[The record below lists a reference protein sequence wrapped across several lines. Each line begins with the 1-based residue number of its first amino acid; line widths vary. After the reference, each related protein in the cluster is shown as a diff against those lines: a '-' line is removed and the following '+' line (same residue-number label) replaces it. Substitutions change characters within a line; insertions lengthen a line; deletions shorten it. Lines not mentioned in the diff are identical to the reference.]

1 MSVNITLPSMDKP
14 LHIVVWQDSNVDGY
28 SSNVTV
34 LNERIAKLE
43 AAIERLT
50 LSSLTG
56 ASSSTPTAVVSEKKT
71 PLISGIDM
79 KRMPESTGSLSAVNP
94 PDVRNILYNLIT
106 QPPLS
111 SINKYINPDTPSS
124 SSPILKSYAC
134 SVNNIE
140 VDEAPFD
147 LDAGDEDSTI
157 NLLSAQEEDAD
168 AAGLEEDDADA
179 AGLEAD
185 AVGDDADAVE
195 EDEADALEEE
205 EAAAEEEEDAAE
217 EEEEDAAAEEDDA
230 PELEEEDAAEE
241 EEEDAAE
248 ELEDFEYKG
257 TTYWKDSQ
265 NQVYITDETG
275 DLVDQPYGVWSDE
288 KKKVLKY
295 PK

>member
-1 MSVNITLPSMDKP
+1 MDKP

-56 ASSSTPTAVVSEKKT
+56 AASSTSTEVVSEKKT

-124 SSPILKSYAC
+124 SSPILNSYVC

-140 VDEAPFD
+140 VDEGPFD
-147 LDAGDEDSTI
+147 LDACDEDSTI
-157 NLLSAQEEDAD
+157 NLLSAQEEDAVEDD
-168 AAGLEEDDADA
+168 AAAEDDADA
-179 AGLEAD
+179 AEEDEADAAGVEEEAAEEDDAQGLEAD
-185 AVGDDADAVE
+185 AV
-195 EDEADALEEE
+195 
-205 EAAAEEEEDAAE
+205 EEEDDDAAVE
-217 EEEEDAAAEEDDA
+217 EEEEQ
-230 PELEEEDAAEE
+230 
-241 EEEDAAE
+241 E
-248 ELEDFEYKG
+248 ELKDFEYKG

>member
-34 LNERIAKLE
+34 LTERISKLE
-43 AAIERLT
+43 AAIERMTL
-50 LSSLTG
+50 LSSGTTGTLT
-56 ASSSTPTAVVSEKKT
+56 STATAVVAEKTT

-111 SINKYINPDTPSS
+111 SINKYINPETPSS
-124 SSPILKSYAC
+124 IVSYTG
-134 SVNNIE
+134 SIDNIE
-140 VDEAPFD
+140 VNDSPLD
-147 LDAGDEDSTI
+147 LDADDEDSTI
-157 NLLSAQEEDAD
+157 NLVSAQEEDDADDAVADNAD
-168 AAGLEEDDADA
+168 ADDADAEDADAEEGLDAEEDAPGQLEAEDDADA
-179 AGLEAD
+179 EAD
-185 AVGDDADAVE
+185 AEDDADA
-195 EDEADALEEE
+195 EDAGAEDDADA
-205 EAAAEEEEDAAE
+205 EAEGEL
-217 EEEEDAAAEEDDA
+217 EDDA
-230 PELEEEDAAEE
+230 PGELEE
-241 EEEDAAE
+241 AE
-248 ELEDFEYKG
+248 ELQDFEYKG

-265 NQVYITDETG
+265 NQVYITDESG

>member
-1 MSVNITLPSMDKP
+1 MDKP

-28 SSNVTV
+28 SSNVTI

-43 AAIERLT
+43 AAIERIT
-50 LSSLTG
+50 LSSTTG
-56 ASSSTPTAVVSEKKT
+56 ASSAALTTSEEKKT

-79 KRMPESTGSLSAVNP
+79 KRMPDSTGSLSAVNP

-124 SSPILKSYAC
+124 ASHILNSYA
-134 SVNNIE
+134 SSANNIQ

-157 NLLSAQEEDAD
+157 NLLSAQEEDD
-168 AAGLEEDDADA
+168 VEEEEDDADA
-179 AGLEAD
+179 AELEEEVDAAELEEEAD
-185 AVGDDADAVE
+185 AAELE
-195 EDEADALEEE
+195 EEADAAELEDDAPEE
-205 EAAAEEEEDAAE
+205 L
-217 EEEEDAAAEEDDA
+217 EEDDA
-230 PELEEEDAAEE
+230 PGVEDDAPEELEVE
-241 EEEDAAE
+241 AE
-248 ELEDFEYKG
+248 ELEEFEYKG
-257 TTYWKDSQ
+257 TAYWKDSQ
-265 NQVYITDETG
+265 NQVYITDESG
-275 DLVDQPYGVWSDE
+275 DLVDEPYGVWSDE

>member
-34 LNERIAKLE
+34 LTERISKLE
-43 AAIERLT
+43 AAIERMTL
-50 LSSLTG
+50 LSSGTTGTLT
-56 ASSSTPTAVVSEKKT
+56 STATAVVAEKTT

-111 SINKYINPDTPSS
+111 SINKYINPETPSS
-124 SSPILKSYAC
+124 IVSYTG
-134 SVNNIE
+134 SIDNIE
-140 VDEAPFD
+140 VNDSPLD
-147 LDAGDEDSTI
+147 LDADDEDSTI
-157 NLLSAQEEDAD
+157 NLVSAQEEDAD
-168 AAGLEEDDADA
+168 ADAEDADAEDADAEEGLDAEEDAPGQLEAEDDADAVAEEDDADTDAEEDADALAEEDDADA
-179 AGLEAD
+179 E
-185 AVGDDADAVE
+185 
-195 EDEADALEEE
+195 
-205 EAAAEEEEDAAE
+205 
-217 EEEEDAAAEEDDA
+217 
-230 PELEEEDAAEE
+230 ELEE
-241 EEEDAAE
+241 
-248 ELEDFEYKG
+248 FEYKG

-265 NQVYITDETG
+265 NQVYITDESG

>member
-34 LNERIAKLE
+34 LTERISKLE
-43 AAIERLT
+43 AAIERMTLLSCGTTGTLT
-50 LSSLTG
+50 
-56 ASSSTPTAVVSEKKT
+56 STATAVVAEKTT

-111 SINKYINPDTPSS
+111 SINKYINHETPSS
-124 SSPILKSYAC
+124 IVSYTG
-134 SVNNIE
+134 SIDNIE
-140 VDEAPFD
+140 VNDSPLD
-147 LDAGDEDSTI
+147 LDADDEDSTI

-168 AAGLEEDDADA
+168 AEDDGGLDADADDADAEDDGGLDADAEDDAPGQLEEAEDDADAEGDEEDDADA
-179 AGLEAD
+179 AEEGL
-185 AVGDDADAVE
+185 DADAE
-195 EDEADALEEE
+195 AEDNADAEE
-205 EAAAEEEEDAAE
+205 
-217 EEEEDAAAEEDDA
+217 
-230 PELEEEDAAEE
+230 
-241 EEEDAAE
+241 AE
-248 ELEDFEYKG
+248 ELEEFEYKG
-257 TTYWKDSQ
+257 TSYWKDSQ
-265 NQVYITDETG
+265 NQVYITDESG

-288 KKKVLKY
+288 KKKLLKY

>member
-34 LNERIAKLE
+34 LTERISKLE
-43 AAIERLT
+43 AAIERMTL
-50 LSSLTG
+50 LSSGTTGTLT
-56 ASSSTPTAVVSEKKT
+56 STATAVVAEKTT

-111 SINKYINPDTPSS
+111 SINKYINPETPSS
-124 SSPILKSYAC
+124 IVSYTG
-134 SVNNIE
+134 SIDNIE
-140 VDEAPFD
+140 VNDSPLD
-147 LDAGDEDSTI
+147 LDADDEDSTI
-157 NLLSAQEEDAD
+157 NLVSAQEEDAD
-168 AAGLEEDDADA
+168 DADAEDEVDVAEEGLEVEDDVVAEEGLEVEDDAPGQLEAEDDTDAAEEDADADAEDDADA
-179 AGLEAD
+179 D
-185 AVGDDADAVE
+185 AEGE
-195 EDEADALEEE
+195 L
-205 EAAAEEEEDAAE
+205 
-217 EEEEDAAAEEDDA
+217 EDDA
-230 PELEEEDAAEE
+230 PGELEE
-241 EEEDAAE
+241 AE
-248 ELEDFEYKG
+248 ELQEFEYKG

-265 NQVYITDETG
+265 NQVYITDESG

>member
-1 MSVNITLPSMDKP
+1 MDKP

-34 LNERIAKLE
+34 LTERIAKLE

-50 LSSLTG
+50 LSSSPSAL
-56 ASSSTPTAVVSEKKT
+56 ASEEKKT

-79 KRMPESTGSLSAVNP
+79 KRMPESTGTLSAVHP

-106 QPPLS
+106 QPPMA
-111 SINKYINPDTPSS
+111 SINKYINEETPLS
-124 SSPILKSYAC
+124 
-134 SVNNIE
+134 E
-140 VDEAPFD
+140 VDVAPFE
-147 LDAGDEDSTI
+147 LDA
-157 NLLSAQEEDAD
+157 
-168 AAGLEEDDADA
+168 EDDADA
-179 AGLEAD
+179 PVE
-185 AVGDDADAVE
+185 DDADAPVE
-195 EDEADALEEE
+195 DDADAPVEDDADAPVEDEADDEGSVEDDV
-205 EAAAEEEEDAAE
+205 AEEEDVGESE
-217 EEEEDAAAEEDDA
+217 Q
-230 PELEEEDAAEE
+230 LEE
-241 EEEDAAE
+241 
-248 ELEDFEYKG
+248 FEYKG

>member
-34 LNERIAKLE
+34 LTERIAKLE

-50 LSSLTG
+50 LSSPSSA
-56 ASSSTPTAVVSEKKT
+56 ASEEKKT

-79 KRMPESTGSLSAVNP
+79 KRMPESTGSLSAVHP

-106 QPPLS
+106 QPPMA
-111 SINKYINPDTPSS
+111 SINKYINHETPSS
-124 SSPILKSYAC
+124 I
-134 SVNNIE
+134 NNIKGDSS
-140 VDEAPFD
+140 VAPFE
-147 LDAGDEDSTI
+147 LDANESETDTAAE
-157 NLLSAQEEDAD
+157 LELEVEDAD
-168 AAGLEEDDADA
+168 DEGDAYADAEEDEANADAEEDDADA
-179 AGLEAD
+179 
-185 AVGDDADAVE
+185 V
-195 EDEADALEEE
+195 
-205 EAAAEEEEDAAE
+205 
-217 EEEEDAAAEEDDA
+217 AEEDDTNA
-230 PELEEEDAAEE
+230 DAEEDDTNADAEE
-241 EEEDAAE
+241 GAE

-265 NQVYITDETG
+265 NQVYITDESG

>member
-1 MSVNITLPSMDKP
+1 MDKP

-34 LNERIAKLE
+34 LTERIAKLE

-50 LSSLTG
+50 LSSSPSAL
-56 ASSSTPTAVVSEKKT
+56 VSEEKKT

-79 KRMPESTGSLSAVNP
+79 KRMPESTGTLSAVHP

-106 QPPLS
+106 QPPMA

-124 SSPILKSYAC
+124 ASNILNSYA
-134 SVNNIE
+134 SSANNIQ

-157 NLLSAQEEDAD
+157 NLLSAQEEDD
-168 AAGLEEDDADA
+168 AEDDVDAPVEDDAPGGQEDDADDE
-179 AGLEAD
+179 GS
-185 AVGDDADAVE
+185 VE
-195 EDEADALEEE
+195 DGV
-205 EAAAEEEEDAAE
+205 AEEEDVGESE
-217 EEEEDAAAEEDDA
+217 Q
-230 PELEEEDAAEE
+230 LEE
-241 EEEDAAE
+241 
-248 ELEDFEYKG
+248 FEYKG

>member
-34 LNERIAKLE
+34 LTERIAKLE

-50 LSSLTG
+50 LSSSPSAL
-56 ASSSTPTAVVSEKKT
+56 VSEEKKT

-79 KRMPESTGSLSAVNP
+79 KRMPESTGTLSAVHP

-106 QPPLS
+106 QPPMA
-111 SINKYINPDTPSS
+111 SINKYINEETPLS
-124 SSPILKSYAC
+124 
-134 SVNNIE
+134 E
-140 VDEAPFD
+140 VDVAPFE
-147 LDAGDEDSTI
+147 LDA
-157 NLLSAQEEDAD
+157 
-168 AAGLEEDDADA
+168 EDDADA
-179 AGLEAD
+179 PVE
-185 AVGDDADAVE
+185 DDADAPVE
-195 EDEADALEEE
+195 DDADDEGSVEDGV
-205 EAAAEEEEDAAE
+205 AEEEDVGESE
-217 EEEEDAAAEEDDA
+217 Q
-230 PELEEEDAAEE
+230 LEE
-241 EEEDAAE
+241 
-248 ELEDFEYKG
+248 FEYKG